1 MITISTVWAWFL
13 AACAAIITVSTAF
26 SQITG
31 VIKKF
36 QQPGK
41 DYKELEARVSA
52 LETKQSGT
60 SADIRKILNDQ
71 KVTQEALLALLGH
84 AKNGNN
90 MDALTRA
97 EQKLRDQ
104 IFGKGD
110 DNE

>member
-41 DYKELEARVSA
+41 DYKELEARVTV
-52 LETKQSGT
+52 LEAKQNGT

-90 MDALTRA
+90 TDALTRA
-97 EQKLRDQ
+97 EEKLREQ